1 MVDYFLAKADSDLA
15 KRVLIER
22 GVEDVLHGFREAFED
37 TLCEFFGIRHCLTRP
52 VDLVELNYLEIVGR

>member
-37 TLCEFFGIRHCLTRP
+37 TL
-52 VDLVELNYLEIVGR
+52 